1 LAGKSILIELAAT
14 FMILSG
20 LIRQNKN
27 SMKYKRRLLAFAL
40 LMINGICDAQD
51 STIHRTL
58 DYDPDKLKLIP
69 DKVFEFGIPLL
80 FLFLLL
86 STIVSILKNRA
97 DQQLKLK
104 MVDKGIADETLIQ
117 IFKESNA
124 ISKLQP
130 LKYFLLCSSLGIS
143 FIIIHFCKDY
153 LVNQSGYFALGIILL
168 FTSIAFLIYYRI
180 LQNRL

>member
-1 LAGKSILIELAAT
+1 MVT
-14 FMILSG
+14 
-20 LIRQNKN
+20 
-27 SMKYKRRLLAFAL
+27 
-40 LMINGICDAQD
+40 GICEAQD
-51 STIHRTL
+51 SVIRRTL
-58 DYDPDKLKLIP
+58 EYDPHKLKLIP
-69 DKVFEFGIPLL
+69 DKVFEFGIPML

-86 STIVSILKNRA
+86 NTIVTVLKNRA

-124 ISKLQP
+124 VSRLQP
-130 LKYFLLCSSLGIS
+130 LKYFLLCASLGIS
-143 FIIIHFCKDY
+143 FIIIHFFKDY

-180 LQNRL
+180 LQSKL

>member
-1 LAGKSILIELAAT
+1 MKLSKYLLAGVLLIVT
-14 FMILSG
+14 
-20 LIRQNKN
+20 
-27 SMKYKRRLLAFAL
+27 
-40 LMINGICDAQD
+40 GICKAQD
-51 STIHRTL
+51 SVIHTTL
-58 DYDPDKLKLIP
+58 EYDPHKLKLIP
-69 DKVFEFGIPLL
+69 DKVFEFGIPML

-86 STIVSILKNRA
+86 NTIVSILKNRA

-124 ISKLQP
+124 VSKLQP
-130 LKYFLLCSSLGIS
+130 LKYFLVCASLGIS
-143 FIIIHFCKDY
+143 FIVIHFCKDY

-180 LQNRL
+180 LQNKL